1 MREWASW
8 PYLALLV
15 GCTLAAGGQL
25 LLKLGSKDAVG
36 LIDFFNFRLASGLM
50 LYGLGTG
57 LWILAL
63 SKVPLNIAY
72 AFTALTF
79 VMVYL
84 GSVVILHER
93 LGLLSFVGI
102 SLILG
107 GFVLIAYAGV
117 NLE

>member
-25 LLKLGSKDAVG
+25 LLKLGSKDAVS
-36 LIDFFNFRLASGLM
+36 LMDFVNFRLVSGLI

-79 VMVYL
+79 AMVYL
-84 GSVVILHER
+84 GSVFVLHER
-93 LGLLSFVGI
+93 LGLLSLVGI

-107 GFVLIAYAGV
+107 GFVLITYAGV
-117 NLE
+117 TIE